1 MQEDNKWQTGDVL
14 RKTVSRIIT
23 KYDETWYQAI
33 LQRWVDNHQKCV
45 QENGQYFEK
54 L

>member
-1 MQEDNKWQTGDVL
+1 MPEDNKLYTGDAL
-14 RKTVSRIIT
+14 RKTVSRIIS

-33 LQRWVDNHQKCV
+33 PQRWVDDHQKCV